1 MPEERD
7 IEKALRTWAKRRREN
22 AGAPVELHP
31 ATRKLL
37 QAEISRLKGAPRHG
51 PGLLARWLWGSPLR
65 LALNLSAVA
74 VLLFAAAVFIP
85 RLQPHPADRSG
96 GPAVL
101 AENNRE
107 FNENPA
113 PMSVPSDK
121 LKPDQAAP
129 AVELE
134 QALAKDAARKAK
146 SVSNEVTLADN
157 VTLYKAPVAS
167 AVPGAA
173 PPLPAAEPVPGSEP
187 LSFDQEKLVE
197 TKTDV
202 NNVPSAPAKQAA
214 VPVQNLSW
222 MNASTNADRR
232 DGFITGL
239 GAPAILNSFRTEQSG
254 DQLRVIDADGSVY
267 AGSLTDAA
275 KMLSVNG
282 MLTSTQSRPFRV
294 SGTNVTRNLSVVFT
308 GTLISEDQ
316 SSLRGQAV
324 ASGTFT
330 VGGALGGGGGGGIG
344 GRGTNRAAP
353 QSNSALF
360 SSGVVAQTTLD
371 AGALPPAP
379 QFRVQGSALVG
390 TNEIQINAVPVTR

>member
-1 MPEERD
+1 
-7 IEKALRTWAKRRREN
+7 
-22 AGAPVELHP
+22 
-31 ATRKLL
+31 
-37 QAEISRLKGAPRHG
+37 
-51 PGLLARWLWGSPLR
+51 
-65 LALNLSAVA
+65 
-74 VLLFAAAVFIP
+74 
-85 RLQPHPADRSG
+85 
-96 GPAVL
+96 
-101 AENNRE
+101 
-107 FNENPA
+107 
-113 PMSVPSDK
+113 
-121 LKPDQAAP
+121 
-129 AVELE
+129 VELE